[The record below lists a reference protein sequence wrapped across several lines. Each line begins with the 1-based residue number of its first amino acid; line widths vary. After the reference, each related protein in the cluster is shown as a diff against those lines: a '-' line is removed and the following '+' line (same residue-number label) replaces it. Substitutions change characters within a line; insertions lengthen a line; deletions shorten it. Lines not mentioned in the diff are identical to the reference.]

1 MTDGKYSGKYCEDFV
16 WLQKRKKGL
25 FAIHGIGF
33 ILGIVGA
40 VVVMGFATLLIC
52 MIVGNTKF
60 RELIARFKK
69 KRQSERE
76 EMLEKREKSIL
87 QFSNKLAEPSKI
99 QCI

>member
-1 MTDGKYSGKYCEDFV
+1 MTDGKYSGQYCEDFV
-16 WLQKRKKGL
+16 WLQKRQGG
-25 FAIHGIGF
+25 FFEIHGIAF

-52 MIVGNTKF
+52 IIVGNTKF
-60 RELIARFKK
+60 RKLIAKFKK

-99 QCI
+99 QCM